1 MLVGTNHILQLSSG
15 PELND
20 SYLYGVKQPMNKL
33 SLQRYSMTER
43 KMRWRE
49 GSLLPFEA
57 SNSPVNGTHGKSSMP
72 RRQQRRCQD
81 EKLTKHILNSHT
93 GRAINTAMT
102 FG

>member
-49 GSLLPFEA
+49 GDCKPSRQVT
-57 SNSPVNGTHGKSSMP
+57 PVNGTHG
-72 RRQQRRCQD
+72 
-81 EKLTKHILNSHT
+81 T
-93 GRAINTAMT
+93 TALAAP
-102 FG
+102 